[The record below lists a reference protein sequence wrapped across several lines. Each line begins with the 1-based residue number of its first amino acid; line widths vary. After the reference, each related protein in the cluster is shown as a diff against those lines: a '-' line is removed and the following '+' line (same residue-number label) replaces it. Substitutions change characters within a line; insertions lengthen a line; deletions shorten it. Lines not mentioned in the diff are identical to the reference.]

1 MIEVTVILRLS
12 DCHEEK
18 MLFSTIESIR
28 KIGKCVIKRNI
39 PEIEFDADGSIF
51 FFSGIIADCCR
62 GKERSAFPASD
73 SGASIQNQKQISSH
87 KYAILDVDSTLR
99 VLEFISDEERRMMAQ
114 FFCRMWDRAQG
125 KLYVVRICD
134 KVFTELSDKNT
145 QLLDIS
151 SLHVA
156 TLMVYNSINK
166 QLAGPH
172 KDPPCM
178 NVVAKQMEQYKKETP
193 EGITLEEF
201 RRLIMEWVRKDL
213 RLVLANKAAV
223 AIMAAPLLAVTTK
236 SAGRQVPR
244 VGPAVEKVPTPL
256 LFTVFSVG
264 LMFLQDIR
272 AGKQ

>member
-1 MIEVTVILRLS
+1 
-12 DCHEEK
+12 
-18 MLFSTIESIR
+18 
-28 KIGKCVIKRNI
+28 
-39 PEIEFDADGSIF
+39 
-51 FFSGIIADCCR
+51 
-62 GKERSAFPASD
+62 
-73 SGASIQNQKQISSH
+73 
-87 KYAILDVDSTLR
+87 
-99 VLEFISDEERRMMAQ
+99 MAQ
-114 FFCRMWDRAQG
+114 FFGRMWDRAQG
-125 KLYVVRICD
+125 KLYVLMICD
-134 KVFTELSDKNT
+134 KVFKELADKNK
-145 QLLDIS
+145 QLLDIN

-178 NVVAKQMEQYKKETP
+178 NDVAKKMESFKKNKI

-201 RRLIMEWVRKDL
+201 RGLIMEWVRKDL

-223 AIMAAPLLAVTTK
+223 AIMAAPLLAVTAK
-236 SAGRQVPR
+236 NAGKQVPR
-244 VGPAVEKVPTPL
+244 IGPAVEKVPTPL

>member
-1 MIEVTVILRLS
+1 
-12 DCHEEK
+12 
-18 MLFSTIESIR
+18 
-28 KIGKCVIKRNI
+28 
-39 PEIEFDADGSIF
+39 
-51 FFSGIIADCCR
+51 
-62 GKERSAFPASD
+62 
-73 SGASIQNQKQISSH
+73 
-87 KYAILDVDSTLR
+87 
-99 VLEFISDEERRMMAQ
+99 MAQ
-114 FFCRMWDRAQG
+114 FFGRMWDRAQG

-134 KVFTELSDKNT
+134 KVFNELADKNT

-178 NVVAKQMEQYKKETP
+178 NDVAKQMEHYKKETP
-193 EGITLEEF
+193 EGITQDEF
-201 RRLIMEWVRKDL
+201 RRLIMEWVRRDL

-223 AIMAAPLLAVTTK
+223 AIMAAPLLAVTAK
-236 SAGRQVPR
+236 NAGKQVPR